1 MDNASAHE
9 RVQTQL
15 DTMSLDIKLQFS
27 RQEDVQNDMER
38 LRGEQSEVYT
48 LFTANDQKI
57 VDNYLKNKALM
68 DEEIALFKTRISSFD
83 NDMSKMMNRLDEHNI
98 IVDDN
103 SKRVT
108 TTQESIT
115 AVKKTCMELAAKTA
129 R

>member
-1 MDNASAHE
+1 M
-9 RVQTQL
+9 QTQL

-68 DEEIALFKTRISSFD
+68 EEEIALFKTRISSFD